1 VRKRATCNEFDM
13 TGDVSPGSKKQAGK
27 VKVGLAMRKELYS
40 SIIEDMPE
48 MNSQDLYSMVLER
61 AAREIML
68 TPNKRNKKKRCK
80 SSNSNS
86 D

>member
-1 VRKRATCNEFDM
+1 M

-27 VKVGLAMRKELYS
+27 VSVGLAMRKELYT

-48 MNSQDLYSMVLER
+48 MNSQDIYSMVLER
-61 AAREIML
+61 AARET
-68 TPNKRNKKKRCK
+68 TPAPKKRNKKRHCE
-80 SSNSNS
+80 SSDYDS